1 MESKEYNT
9 YESLASDSESE
20 SEYEEEKP
28 KKQYEIEDIMEMLG
42 GDKYYSM
49 DNIMYVYHSLRDE
62 TEEAAYYMDILI
74 QKEKVLERKLNKI
87 KEISSKKVDDD
98 EDEKLVKIKKPRR
111 SHRLHPEHQS
121 DNLV

>member
-9 YESLASDSESE
+9 YESLAYESE
-20 SEYEEEKP
+20 SEYEEP

-62 TEEAAYYMDILI
+62 KEEAAYYMDILI
-74 QKEKVLERKLNKI
+74 QKEKALERKLNKI
-87 KEISSKKVDDD
+87 KEIASKKVDND

-111 SHRLHPEHQS
+111 LPPPLPEHQ
-121 DNLV
+121 